1 VAVSTP
7 EPQAGPPPGDDAS
20 AAAPNEVAAPA
31 AAPGRHQEFAIEP
44 TRKVGYR
51 IMRRIFSVVLGLWF
65 RPRVVGREHIPAT
78 GPVILA
84 PVHRSF
90 ADFGF
95 TAFCTK
101 RKLFFMAKD
110 SLWQNK
116 RLGQLLLYVGAFP
129 VHRESAD
136 REALQRAEEVL
147 RRGQCLVLFPEG
159 TRREGAAIEDLM
171 EGATFLSARTGAP
184 IVPIGIG
191 GSDLSMPKGSA
202 IPKPFTIQVV
212 IGPALPPPAR
222 TGGGRVS
229 RSAVHAATDEL
240 AGKLQSV
247 YDEAKAKTGR
257 Y

>member
-7 EPQAGPPPGDDAS
+7 EPGADPLMTTSAPAS
-20 AAAPNEVAAPA
+20 AP
-31 AAPGRHQEFAIEP
+31 APGRHQEFPIEP

-51 IMRRIFSVVLGLWF
+51 ILRRAFTLLLGVWF
-65 RPRVVGREHIPAT
+65 RPKVVGKEHVPAS

-95 TAFCTK
+95 AAFCTK

-110 SLWQNK
+110 SLWKNK
-116 RLGQLLLYVGAFP
+116 GLARLLPYVGAFP

-159 TRREGAAIEDLM
+159 TRREGPDIENLM
-171 EGATFLSARTGAP
+171 EGAAFLSARTGAP

-191 GSDLSMPKGSA
+191 GSDLAMPKGQA
-202 IPKPFTIQVV
+202 IPRPYSIEVV
-212 IGPALPPPAR
+212 VGAPIAPPAR

-229 RSAVHAATDEL
+229 RSAVHAATEEL
-240 AGKLQSV
+240 VGKLQAV
-247 YDEAKAKTGR
+247 YDESKEKTGR

>member
-1 VAVSTP
+1 MLLNPVLLNPTVWPHS
-7 EPQAGPPPGDDAS
+7 G
-20 AAAPNEVAAPA
+20 A

-44 TRKVGYR
+44 TRQIPYR
-51 IMRRIFSVVLGLWF
+51 IMRFIFNIVLKLWF
-65 RPRVVGREHIPAT
+65 RPKVVGTANVPES

-95 TAFCTK
+95 TSLCTR

-110 SLWQNK
+110 SLWEK
-116 RLGQLLLYVGAFP
+116 KWLGKLLLYLGVFP

-136 REALQRAEEVL
+136 REALQRAEEIL
-147 RRGQCLVLFPEG
+147 KRGQCLVMFPEG
-159 TRREGAAIEDLM
+159 TRREGPVIENLM
-171 EGATFLSARTGAP
+171 EGAAFLSARTGAP

-202 IPKPFTIQVV
+202 IPKPMTIQVV
-212 IGPALPPPAR
+212 IGPAIPPPAR

-229 RSAVHAATDEL
+229 RSAVHAGSEEL
-240 AGKLQSV
+240 VGKLQAV
-247 YDEAKAKTGR
+247 YDQAKAKTGR

>member
-1 VAVSTP
+1 
-7 EPQAGPPPGDDAS
+7 
-20 AAAPNEVAAPA
+20 
-31 AAPGRHQEFAIEP
+31 
-44 TRKVGYR
+44 
-51 IMRRIFSVVLGLWF
+51 MRGTFTMMLRVWF
-65 RPRVVGREHIPAT
+65 RPRVVGREHVPST

-95 TAFCTK
+95 VAFCTR

-110 SLWQNK
+110 ELWENK
-116 RLGQLLLYVGAFP
+116 WLGRLLLYVGAFP

-147 RRGQCLVLFPEG
+147 RQGQCLVLFPEG
-159 TRREGAAIEDLM
+159 TRRQGRAIEDLM
-171 EGATFLSARTGAP
+171 EGAAFLSARTGAP

-191 GSDLSMPKGSA
+191 GSDLSMPKGSTV
-202 IPKPFTIQVV
+202 PKPYKIDVV
-212 IGPALPPPAR
+212 IGPALPAPAR

-229 RSAVHAATDEL
+229 RSAVHTGTEDLVE
-240 AGKLQSV
+240 KLQVV
-247 YDEAKAKTGR
+247 YDESRAKTGR

>member
-1 VAVSTP
+1 
-7 EPQAGPPPGDDAS
+7 
-20 AAAPNEVAAPA
+20 
-31 AAPGRHQEFAIEP
+31 
-44 TRKVGYR
+44 VGYR
-51 IMRRIFSVVLGLWF
+51 VLRAVFNLVMGLWF
-65 RPRVVGREHIPAT
+65 RPKVVGQAHIPAT

-95 TAFCTK
+95 ASFCTR
-101 RKLFFMAKD
+101 RKLFFMTKD
-110 SLWQNK
+110 SMWKNK
-116 RLGQLLLYVGAFP
+116 WLGRLLLYVGAFP

-147 RRGQCLVLFPEG
+147 KRGQVLVLFPEG
-159 TRREGAAIEDLM
+159 TRRAGPAIEDLM
-171 EGATFLSARTGAP
+171 EGAAFLSARTGAP

-191 GSDLSMPKGSA
+191 ASDLAMPKGST
-202 IPKPFTIQVV
+202 IPKPYRIQVV

-229 RSAVHAATDEL
+229 RSSVHASTEDL
-240 AGKLQSV
+240 VVKLQAV

>member
-7 EPQAGPPPGDDAS
+7 VPEPHASDAQGPPDS
-20 AAAPNEVAAPA
+20 HAAA
-31 AAPGRHQEFAIEP
+31 AAPGRQQEFEIEP
-44 TRKVGYR
+44 THKVPYR
-51 IMRRIFSVVLGLWF
+51 VMRLIFNAVLTLWF
-65 RPRVVGREHIPAT
+65 RPEIVGREHVPAS

-95 TAFCTK
+95 TSFCTR

-110 SLWQNK
+110 SLWKNK
-116 RLGQLLLYVGAFP
+116 WLGKLLLYLGVFP

-147 RRGQCLVLFPEG
+147 KRGEVLVLFPEG
-159 TRREGAAIEDLM
+159 TRREGAEITDLM
-171 EGATFLSARTGAP
+171 EGAAFLSARTGAP

-191 GSDLSMPKGSA
+191 GSDLSMPKGSS
-202 IPKPFTIQVV
+202 IPKPMKIEVV
-212 IGPALPPPAR
+212 IGPAIAPPGR

-229 RSAVHAATDEL
+229 RSAVHATTEEL
-240 AGKLQSV
+240 VEKLQVV

>member
-1 VAVSTP
+1 VAMS
-7 EPQAGPPPGDDAS
+7 PP
-20 AAAPNEVAAPA
+20 AP
-31 AAPGRHQEFAIEP
+31 APGRHQEFPIEP
-44 TRKVGYR
+44 RRKLGYR
-51 IMRRIFSVVLGLWF
+51 AMRATFTMILRVWF
-65 RPRVVGREHIPAT
+65 RPRVVGREHVPAT

-95 TAFCTK
+95 VAFCTR

-110 SLWQNK
+110 ELWENK
-116 RLGQLLLYVGAFP
+116 WLGRLLLYVGAFP

-147 RRGQCLVLFPEG
+147 RQGQCLVLFPEG
-159 TRREGAAIEDLM
+159 TRRQGRAIEDLM
-171 EGATFLSARTGAP
+171 EGAAFLSARTGAP

-191 GSDLSMPKGSA
+191 GSDLSMPKGST
-202 IPKPFTIQVV
+202 IPKPYRIDVV

-229 RSAVHAATDEL
+229 RSAVHAGTEDL
-240 AGKLQSV
+240 SQKLQAV
-247 YDEAKAKTGR
+247 YDESRAKTGR

>member
-1 VAVSTP
+1 VAVSAPVP
-7 EPQAGPPPGDDAS
+7 EPHS
-20 AAAPNEVAAPA
+20 AA

-44 TRKVGYR
+44 TRQVPYR
-51 IMRRIFSVVLGLWF
+51 IMRLLFNVVLKTWF
-65 RPRVVGREHIPAT
+65 RPKVVGKEHVPAT

-95 TAFCTK
+95 TSVCTR

-110 SLWQNK
+110 SLWKNK
-116 RLGQLLLYVGAFP
+116 WLGKLLLYLGVFP

-136 REALQRAEEVL
+136 REALQRAEEIL
-147 RRGQCLVLFPEG
+147 NRGQCLVLFPEG
-159 TRREGAAIEDLM
+159 TRREGPVIKDLM
-171 EGATFLSARTGAP
+171 EGAAFLSARTGAP

-191 GSDLSMPKGSA
+191 GSDLSMPKGRA
-202 IPKPFTIQVV
+202 IPKPMTMQVV
-212 IGPALPPPAR
+212 IGPAISPPAR

-229 RSAVHAATDEL
+229 RTAVHGTTEEL
-240 AGKLQSV
+240 VGKLQAA

>member
-1 VAVSTP
+1 MAVSRP
-7 EPQAGPPPGDDAS
+7 EPASERPAGPA
-20 AAAPNEVAAPA
+20 A
-31 AAPGRHQEFAIEP
+31 AAPGRHQEFPIEP

-51 IMRRIFSVVLGLWF
+51 MMRRTFTILLGVWF
-65 RPRVVGREHIPAT
+65 RPKVVGKEHIPAT

-95 TAFCTK
+95 TAFCTE

-110 SLWQNK
+110 SLWKNK
-116 RLGQLLLYVGAFP
+116 WLGRLLIYVGAFP

-147 RRGQCLVLFPEG
+147 TRGQCLVLFPEG
-159 TRREGAAIEDLM
+159 TRRAGSAVENLM
-171 EGATFLSARTGAP
+171 EGAAFLSARTGAP

-202 IPKPFTIQVV
+202 IPKPYTIHVV
-212 IGPALPPPAR
+212 VGAPLSPPAR

-229 RSAVHAATDEL
+229 RSAVHAASDEL
-240 AGKLQSV
+240 VGKLQAV
-247 YDEAKAKTGR
+247 YDESKAKTGR

>member
-7 EPQAGPPPGDDAS
+7 
-20 AAAPNEVAAPA
+20 
-31 AAPGRHQEFAIEP
+31 APGRHQEFDIEP
-44 TRKVGYR
+44 SRAVPYR
-51 IMRRIFSVVLGLWF
+51 IMRRIFTLVMWVLF
-65 RPRVVGREHIPAT
+65 RPKVVGRSYVPEQ

-101 RKLFFMAKD
+101 RKLFFMTKD
-110 SLWQNK
+110 SMWERK
-116 RLGQLLLYVGAFP
+116 WLGRLLLYVGAFP

-147 RRGQCLVLFPEG
+147 RRGEVLVLFPEG
-159 TRREGAAIEDLM
+159 TRRAGPVIEDLM
-171 EGATFLSARTGAP
+171 EGAAFLSARTGAP

-191 GSDLSMPKGSA
+191 GSDLAMPKGKLL
-202 IPKPFTIQVV
+202 PKPLTIQVV
-212 IGPALPPPAR
+212 IGPAIPPPAR

-229 RSAVHAATDEL
+229 RSSVHAATADL
-240 AGKLQSV
+240 VAKLQAV
-247 YDEAKAKTGR
+247 YDEARAKTGR

>member
-1 VAVSTP
+1 MFEIDPRVTGLYRVERGIFVS
-7 EPQAGPPPGDDAS
+7 ALWA
-20 AAAPNEVAAPA
+20 
-31 AAPGRHQEFAIEP
+31 
-44 TRKVGYR
+44 
-51 IMRRIFSVVLGLWF
+51 WF
-65 RPRVVGREHIPAT
+65 RPQVEGKEHVPAT

-95 TAFCTK
+95 AAFCTN

-110 SLWQNK
+110 DLWNNK
-116 RLGQLLLYVGAFP
+116 WLGKLLFSVGAFP

-147 RRGQCLVLFPEG
+147 RRESVLVLFPEG
-159 TRREGAAIEDLM
+159 TRREGPVVENLM
-171 EGATFLSARTGAP
+171 EGAAFLSARTGAP

-191 GSDLSMPKGSA
+191 GSDLAMPKGSSL
-202 IPKPFTIQVV
+202 PKPYTIQVV
-212 IGPALPPPAR
+212 VGAAIPPPAR

-229 RSAVHAATDEL
+229 RSAVHAATEGL
-240 AGKLQSV
+240 IPKLQAV
-247 YDEAKAKTGR
+247 YDEARAKTGR

>member
-1 VAVSTP
+1 MAVTPP
-7 EPQAGPPPGDDAS
+7 EPGPEQGPGPGPAS
-20 AAAPNEVAAPA
+20 PPA

-51 IMRRIFSVVLGLWF
+51 VLRRIFSILMGLWF
-65 RPRVVGREHIPAT
+65 RPQVIGREHVPAA

-110 SLWQNK
+110 SLWKNK
-116 RLGQLLLYVGAFP
+116 WLGRLLLYVGAFP

-147 RRGQCLVLFPEG
+147 ARGQCLVLFPEG
-159 TRREGAAIEDLM
+159 TRREGAAIEHLM
-171 EGATFLSARTGAP
+171 EGAAFLSARTGAP

-191 GSDLSMPKGSA
+191 GSDLSMPKGSTL
-202 IPKPFTIQVV
+202 PKPYTIQVV
-212 IGPALPPPAR
+212 IGPALSPPAR

-229 RSAVHAATDEL
+229 RSAVHASTEEL
-240 AGKLQSV
+240 VGRLQAV